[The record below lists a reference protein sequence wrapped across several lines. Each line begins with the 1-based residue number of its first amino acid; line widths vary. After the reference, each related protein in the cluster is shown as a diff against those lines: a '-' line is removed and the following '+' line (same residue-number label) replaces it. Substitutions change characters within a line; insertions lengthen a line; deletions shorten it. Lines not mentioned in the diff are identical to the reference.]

1 MGISEALATMTTGK
15 LIALGIFGVIAL
27 GIIVGAIIATSAVLG
42 PGRRAVGG
50 VFHEGE
56 RMPTYIRVLGWGI
69 CLLSVGLGIIMAIYV
84 LPSVSAWGIIGM
96 VLLCGGLGLVVF
108 YLIASRR
115 EKSPENKTPESAER
129 EE

>member
-50 VFHEGE
+50 ALREE
-56 RMPTYIRVLGWGI
+56 KRMPTSIRVLGWGI
-69 CLLSVGLGIIMAIYV
+69 CLLSVGLGIIMAMYV
-84 LPSVSAWGIIGM
+84 LPSLSAWGIIGM
-96 VLLCGGLGLVVF
+96 ALLCGGLGLVVF

-115 EKSPENKTPESAER
+115 EKFPENKAPESAER
-129 EE
+129 GE